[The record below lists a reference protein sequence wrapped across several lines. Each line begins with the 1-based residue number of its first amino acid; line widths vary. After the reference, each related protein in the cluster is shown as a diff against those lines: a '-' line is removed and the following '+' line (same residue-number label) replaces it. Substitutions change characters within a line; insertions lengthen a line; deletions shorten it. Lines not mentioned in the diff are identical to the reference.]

1 MSQLQIKRSL
11 HRFPWLT
18 LQALKVGEELLLKR
32 NPCVYTPCLRILRQC
47 TLRRKGSTPGQDF
60 AGLVEEA
67 SANSKTLA
75 ESAAEAIGINGAFLV
90 GLETVPK
97 VVNEI
102 ATTLRLNAP
111 QVLLFQLHTSPL

>member
-1 MSQLQIKRSL
+1 
-11 HRFPWLT
+11 
-18 LQALKVGEELLLKR
+18 
-32 NPCVYTPCLRILRQC
+32 
-47 TLRRKGSTPGQDF
+47 
-60 AGLVEEA
+60 VEEA